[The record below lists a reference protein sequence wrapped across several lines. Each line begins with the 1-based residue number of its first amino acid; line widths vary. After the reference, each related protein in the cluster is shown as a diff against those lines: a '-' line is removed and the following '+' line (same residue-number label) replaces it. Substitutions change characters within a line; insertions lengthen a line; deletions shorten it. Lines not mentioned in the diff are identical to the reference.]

1 MICDIIK
8 CRDVHK
14 RSVGGFEMKLEVF
27 DFIDDTLK
35 LIEERRESIE
45 KVADSL
51 ETFFTNSFF
60 IKDHFLN
67 VNYRI
72 KSQRSLREKILRHNF
87 YIKYQTPENLLNNLS
102 DLIGFRIEC
111 RFIEDEAKIYE
122 DILKLFKTKCK
133 DGYYT
138 NPLNSNIMLKLGEKQ
153 PQKQKNGFEIYKI
166 DGKYCKDSICIN
178 FELQIKSLVNVFWG
192 EIDHR
197 VLYKNF
203 NYMITEDFLRDI
215 MSSIKDNLS
224 MIDRQLMLVFD
235 HLNGMDTSNSI
246 SKKNQI
252 KSLLSKIIH
261 DTYILKIRRE
271 LGFVIDFKK
280 SADVIINYMFMKD
293 GCEDTEHYSEN
304 FLRILN
310 RLNEISRSELEFNK
324 YLNFDREIF
333 FNDRFTRKVG
343 SRILEVINKDF
354 RWNLF
359 FKIIFD
365 IENGDNAQDFE
376 KFMIFMRYRFNH
388 HIKESL
394 HDKDIEE
401 DKKEEIID
409 CIMDNIADVF
419 CKDSD
424 VDFLCDCSIN
434 SLNEEIEMFFLNIS
448 TFEDWE
454 NKKDRIIA
462 YISSHKF

>member
-1 MICDIIK
+1 
-8 CRDVHK
+8 
-14 RSVGGFEMKLEVF
+14 MKLELF
-27 DFIDDTLK
+27 DFIDDTML
-35 LIEERRESIE
+35 LIEEKKESIG

-51 ETFFTNSFF
+51 EKFFTDSFF
-60 IKDHFLN
+60 IKDHFIN
-67 VNYRI
+67 VSYRI
-72 KSQRSLREKILRHNF
+72 KSKESLREKILRNNF

-122 DILKLFKTKCK
+122 DIIKLFKTKC
-133 DGYYT
+133 DNGYYT
-138 NPLNSNIMLKLGEKQ
+138 NPLNSNIMLKLDVKQ

-166 DGKYCKDSICIN
+166 DGKHCKDGVCIN

-224 MIDRQLMLVFD
+224 MIDRQLMIVFD
-235 HLNGMDTSNSI
+235 HLNGMDTSDSI
-246 SKKNQI
+246 SKKTQI

-261 DTYILKIRRE
+261 DTYILKIRDE
-271 LGFVIDFKK
+271 IGFVIDFKK
-280 SADVIINYMFMKD
+280 STDVIISYILMKD
-293 GCEDTEHYSEN
+293 VYGQTENYSN
-304 FLRILN
+304 DFIRILN
-310 RLNEISRSELEFNK
+310 RLNEIGESHLEFNK
-324 YLNFDREIF
+324 YLNFDREIY
-333 FNDRFTRKVG
+333 FNDEFTRKVG
-343 SRILEVINKDF
+343 TRILEVINKDF

-365 IENGDNAQDFE
+365 IENGDNASDFE

-388 HIKESL
+388 HLKEL
-394 HDKDIEE
+394 LCDKEMNQLE
-401 DKKEEIID
+401 KEEIIS
-409 CIMDNIADVF
+409 CVMDNVAGIF

-424 VDFLCDCSIN
+424 VDFLCDCSIDR
-434 SLNEEIEMFFLNIS
+434 LNKKIEVSFSYINNFK
-448 TFEDWE
+448 DWE
-454 NKKDRIIA
+454 NQRENIIEC
-462 YISSHKF
+462 IMNHRF

>member
-1 MICDIIK
+1 
-8 CRDVHK
+8 
-14 RSVGGFEMKLEVF
+14 MKLELF
-27 DFIDDTLK
+27 DFIDDTLE
-35 LIEERRESIE
+35 LIDLKKESIE

-51 ETFFTNSFF
+51 EKFFTDSFF
-60 IKDHFLN
+60 IKDHFIN
-67 VNYRI
+67 VSYRI
-72 KSQRSLREKILRHNF
+72 KSHESLREKILRHNF
-87 YIKYQTPENLLNNLS
+87 YIKYHTPENLLNNLS

-111 RFIEDEAKIYE
+111 RFIEDEKKIYK
-122 DILKLFKTKCK
+122 DIMRLFKTKCE

-166 DGKYCKDSICIN
+166 DGKYCKDGTCIN
-178 FELQIKSLVNVFWG
+178 FELQIKSLVNIFWG

-235 HLNGMDTSNSI
+235 HLNGMDSSNAI
-246 SKKNQI
+246 SNKKQI
-252 KSLLSKIIH
+252 KSLLSKIVH
-261 DTYILKIRRE
+261 DTYILKIKSE
-271 LGFVIDFKK
+271 IGFVIDFKK
-280 SADVIINYMFMKD
+280 STDVIISYILMKD
-293 GCEDTEHYSEN
+293 VYEHTDNYSED

-310 RLNEISRSELEFNK
+310 RLNQISNSQLEFNK

-333 FNDRFTRKVG
+333 FNDEFTRKVG
-343 SRILEVINKDF
+343 TRILEVINKDF

-365 IENGDNAQDFE
+365 IEDGDNAEDFE

-388 HIKESL
+388 HIKKTLE
-394 HDKDIEE
+394 DKDIEE
-401 DKKEEIID
+401 DKKEEIVD
-409 CIMDNIADVF
+409 CIMENIAEIF

-434 SLNEEIEMFFLNIS
+434 RLNEKIKTFF
-448 TFEDWE
+448 TD
-454 NKKDRIIA
+454 
-462 YISSHKF
+462 ISSYDDWTRQKDEIINCILSHDFYKF